1 MGPANATRFRPAR
14 PGARGPGFPAVRRC
28 ALASASAALAL
39 LVLAL
44 TLVSG
49 TGAESPSGMAVSVA
63 RAKRE
68 CFSDVVRV
76 TGTVVPKEE
85 LQVRPE
91 IEGGRVAQMLVD
103 TGDRVTAGQVLAR
116 LARPQGVNMPAS
128 SLAVQAPAAGVIG
141 RIMTQVGA
149 MAAMAGPPMFLI
161 IVGGEFDLL
170 ADIPST
176 RIGKIAVGQPAR
188 VDVVGIGVISGRVRA
203 VSPEI
208 NIASQTGQARI
219 SLGTDPRLKMG
230 TFGRA
235 SVEVGTSC
243 GASVPLSA
251 VLYGPLGAVVQVVRD
266 NRIETRPVPIG
277 LLTGG
282 NVEIR
287 QGLNE
292 GDLVVK
298 RAGTF
303 LREGDRVRPFIE
315 DEASARR

>member
-14 PGARGPGFPAVRRC
+14 PGARGPGFPAARRC

-128 SLAVQAPAAGVIG
+128 SLAVQPASSAG
-141 RIMTQVGA
+141 
-149 MAAMAGPPMFLI
+149 
-161 IVGGEFDLL
+161 
-170 ADIPST
+170 S
-176 RIGKIAVGQPAR
+176 
-188 VDVVGIGVISGRVRA
+188 
-203 VSPEI
+203 
-208 NIASQTGQARI
+208 
-219 SLGTDPRLKMG
+219 
-230 TFGRA
+230 
-235 SVEVGTSC
+235 
-243 GASVPLSA
+243 
-251 VLYGPLGAVVQVVRD
+251 
-266 NRIETRPVPIG
+266 
-277 LLTGG
+277 
-282 NVEIR
+282 
-287 QGLNE
+287 
-292 GDLVVK
+292 
-298 RAGTF
+298 
-303 LREGDRVRPFIE
+303 
-315 DEASARR
+315 

>member
-1 MGPANATRFRPAR
+1 MGPANAIRFRPAR
-14 PGARGPGFPAVRRC
+14 PGARRPGVRSKRRASAFASAAV
-28 ALASASAALAL
+28 ALAVLASA
-39 LVLAL
+39 LVNTAR
-44 TLVSG
+44 
-49 TGAESPSGMAVSVA
+49 AESPAGMAVSVV

-85 LQVRPE
+85 LQVRPD
-91 IEGGRVAQMLVD
+91 IEGGRVTQMLVD
-103 TGDRVTAGQVLAR
+103 TGNRVSAGQVLAR
-116 LARPQGVNMPAS
+116 LSRPQGPNAPGATLS
-128 SLAVQAPAAGVIG
+128 VQAPAAGIIG

-149 MAAMAGPPMFLI
+149 MVAMAGPPMFLI

-176 RIGKIAVGQPAR
+176 RIGKIAVGQPAQ
-188 VDVVGIGVISGRVRA
+188 VDVVGIGVISGRVRTI
-203 VSPEI
+203 SPEI
-208 NIASQTGQARI
+208 NIVSQTGQARI

-235 SVEVGTSC
+235 TVEVGTSC

-251 VLYGPLGAVVQVVRD
+251 VLFGPLGPVVQVVRD

-303 LREGDRVRPFIE
+303 LREGDRVRPFID
-315 DEASARR
+315 DEASAQR